1 MGVHDDADF
10 SGYATKAG
18 IKCTDGRT
26 IMHDAFKGQDNE
38 QVPLVWSHGHK
49 DVENILGHAILEAR
63 GKDHPEGGGTY
74 MYGYFNDTPK
84 GQAAKKI
91 VAHKDINSMSIWANE
106 LMEKLANGT
115 KEVWHGAIKEVS
127 LVLAGANKGAKIDQ
141 IRIAHGEFE
150 DDEILEHEA
159 IITMGL
165 PLVHTLG
172 DTNPVSLEEKPDL
185 EKLAADIVEPADP
198 TAEPEKLTVE
208 AQPSSEETP
217 ASEPGDPSPS
227 DDTVQHAD
235 DATTLQDIYDS
246 WSDEEK
252 NVVHYM
258 IGAALES
265 AASAEHSDITPEGSL
280 THQEGNTDMSNL
292 FETHGSAAAA
302 GRDNTKVLSHSE
314 FMELMAP
321 VKKGTSTFKE
331 ALAQLGHAKAE
342 DGVLA
347 HADTEYGIENIDLLF
362 PDAKALSNQP
372 EWISRRMEWVSEVL
386 GGTKHS
392 PFAKVKTIMADITA
406 DEARAKGYV
415 KGTKKVEEVLK
426 LLRRTTGPATI
437 YKKQKLDR
445 DDILDITD
453 IDVVAWL
460 KVEMRIMIEE
470 EIARAIL
477 VGDGRNDLDPD
488 KIKDPSGSID
498 GVGLRSILH
507 DDALFSIKHELA
519 ANVAPKEAVKGIV
532 RARTKYR
539 GTGKPTL
546 FISDTFL
553 TDIMLEEDKFG
564 RPLYETEQ
572 SLADKLRVS
581 KIVTV
586 DLFDD
591 TENLFAI
598 MVNLQDYTIGS
609 NKGGELTSFQDF
621 DIDFNQEKYLQETR
635 LSGALTKP
643 YSAIVI
649 TRALGTEVTGMVTA
663 PSYNGDTHVITVPSK
678 TGVVYTIDDEPVTG
692 SVTITETTEVE
703 ARADEGFY
711 IPAGQTRSWVY
722 NF

>member
-1 MGVHDDADF
+1 MGVHDNADF

-38 QVPLVWSHGHK
+38 QVPLVWAHGHK

-63 GKDHPEGGGTY
+63 GEDHPDGGGTY

-106 LMEKLANGT
+106 LIEKLASGT
-115 KEVWHGAIKEVS
+115 KQVWHGAIKEVS
-127 LVLAGANKGAKIDQ
+127 LVLAGANKGAKIDNV
-141 IRIAHGEFE
+141 RIAHGEFG
-150 DDEILEHEA
+150 DEELADEA

-165 PLVHTLG
+165 PLVHNL
-172 DTNPVSLEEKPDL
+172 DKEEPVVIENKPDP
-185 EKLAADIVEPADP
+185 EKLAAEVVDKPVVPADP
-198 TAEPEKLTVE
+198 VAKTDEELEAEKLAAETTPVVE
-208 AQPSSEETP
+208 
-217 ASEPGDPSPS
+217 
-227 DDTVQHAD
+227 HAD
-235 DATTLQDIYDS
+235 GEDKSLQDVYDS
-246 WSDEEK
+246 LSVEQKDL
-252 NVVHYM
+252 VHYM

-265 AASAEHSDITPEGSL
+265 EASAEHSDITTEGTL
-280 THQEGNTDMSNL
+280 AHQEGTEMPNL
-292 FETHGSAAAA
+292 FETNGVSR
-302 GRDNTKVLSHSE
+302 RDNSKVLSHDE
-314 FMELMAP
+314 FTDLMAG
-321 VKKGTSTFKE
+321 VKDGSTTFKK
-331 ALAQLGHAKAE
+331 ALAALAHDKIE
-342 DGVLA
+342 DGTLA
-347 HADTEYGIENIDLLF
+347 HAEGDYGITNIDLLF
-362 PDAKALSNQP
+362 PDAKALSSQP
-372 EWISRRMEWVSEVL
+372 EWISRRMDWVAAVL
-386 GGTKHS
+386 DGTKHS
-392 PFAKVKTIMADITA
+392 PFAKVKTIVADITA

-415 KGTKKVEEVLK
+415 KGSKKVEEVLV

-460 KVEMRIMIEE
+460 KVEMRLMIEE

-477 VGDGRNDLDPD
+477 IGDGRSISHPD
-488 KIKDPSGSID
+488 KIKDPSGSVNGD
-498 GVGLRSILH
+498 GIRSILH
-507 DDALFSIKHELA
+507 DDPMYAIKESLA
-519 ANVAPKEAVKGIV
+519 ANIAPKDAVKGIV

-546 FISDTFL
+546 FISDAFL

-572 SLADKLRVS
+572 SLADKLRVTR
-581 KIVTV
+581 IVTV

-591 TENLFAI
+591 TDNLFAI

-621 DIDFNQEKYLQETR
+621 DIDYNQEKYLQETR
-635 LSGALTKP
+635 LSGGLTKP
-643 YSAIVI
+643 FSAIVI
-649 TRALGTEVTGMVTA
+649 LRDLGTEVSGAVTA
-663 PSYNGDTHVITVPSK
+663 PSYNGTTHVITIPTK
-678 TGVVYTIDDEPVTG
+678 TGVVYTIDDEAVTG

-703 ARADEGFY
+703 AHAATGYY
-711 IPAGQTRSWVY
+711 IPVGQTRSWTF